1 MKIFRIF
8 SELSIFRL
16 AIVAVLVT
24 TAYFFLYYDNG
35 EKIEA
40 QIQQLDGELA
50 GEKTKRADIEKKMK
64 KEEEM
69 RGNLLQL
76 ARNLDVVKSKI
87 PNEFN
92 EIEVSSI
99 VNRVSISSQVKIIAL
114 KRSAATAA
122 AGVDTTATGAELI
135 EEVNFDIEMSGTFNA
150 IIRFVEFLSKEEKTI
165 KVRNFILEKLSTNL
179 TEDTVIHFKGEIV
192 GFKQGA
198 VAKAAPSAA
207 VAPGTVPPA
216 GSK

>member
-1 MKIFRIF
+1 MKIFKIF

-24 TAYFFLYYDNG
+24 AGYYFMYYDNG

-50 GEKTKRADIEKKMK
+50 VEKTKRADIEKKMK

-114 KRSAATAA
+114 KRSAVVAA
-122 AGVDTTATGAELI
+122 VDTAATGAELI

-165 KVRNFILEKLSTNL
+165 KVRNFILEKMSTNL

-192 GFKQGA
+192 GFKQA
-198 VAKAAPSAA
+198 AIAKTAPAANVPA
-207 VAPGTVPPA
+207 GTVPPA
-216 GSK
+216 GGK